1 MKRSG
6 GVTASAVIAIIGSVF
21 TILLGGFA
29 ILGALLMRTM
39 PNLPTT
45 PAQPV
50 PPVAFLLAESILF
63 LGFGIWGIA
72 SAVGLLRLKNWARVS
87 LLVFAGLLCFFSVC
101 CVLVFLLLL
110 VAPLSL
116 PMPPQQNVPPG
127 FMAGF
132 FGTMIVFALLLVAL
146 SVWWLFYFNRRDVKG
161 QFMGEAAA
169 AAPSRRP
176 LSITIVAWL
185 LIVGGIGA
193 APVYL
198 FASSPLFVFGF
209 VIRGWLAG
217 AIYSLLVVAGLLAG
231 VGLLR
236 MKAAAH
242 SLAVGYY
249 GFQLLNLTTNILI
262 PGSFARMLAVMKE
275 TVPPTPET
283 QFFLSEQF
291 FWSIMFFSLLAVG
304 LPFWFLIT
312 RRQAFL
318 DAVKAPPAPSPGPS
332 ELPGSP
338 V

>member
-6 GVTASAVIAIIGSVF
+6 GITASAVLAIIGSVF

-45 PAQPV
+45 AAQPV

-63 LGFGIWGIA
+63 LGFGVWGIA

-87 LLVFAGLLCFFSVC
+87 FLVFAGLLC
-101 CVLVFLLLL
+101 LVSAFGALFMLLFL
-110 VAPLSL
+110 VVGL

-132 FGTMIVFALLLVAL
+132 FGTMIVFALLHLAL
-146 SVWWLFYFNRRDVKG
+146 SIWWLFYFNRRDVKA
-161 QFMGEAAA
+161 QFMGEIAAA
-169 AAPSRRP
+169 VPSRRP
-176 LSITIVAWL
+176 LSITIIAWL
-185 LIVGGIGA
+185 LIVGGIAA

-209 VIRGWLAG
+209 VIRGWLG
-217 AIYSLLVVAGLLAG
+217 RVIYFLLVLAGLLAG

-242 SLAVGYY
+242 SLAVGYF
-249 GFQLLNLTTNILI
+249 GFTLLNLATNILL

-275 TVPPTPET
+275 TVRPTPET
-283 QFFLSEQF
+283 QAFLSEQF
-291 FWSIMFFSLLAVG
+291 FWFIMFFGLLSTG
-304 LPFWFLIT
+304 IPLWFLIT

-318 DAVKAPPAPSPGPS
+318 DAAKTPPAPTPEPS
-332 ELPGSP
+332 SFPGSP
-338 V
+338 A

>member
-50 PPVAFLLAESILF
+50 PPVAFLLAESVLF
-63 LGFGIWGIA
+63 LGFGVWGIA
-72 SAVGLLRLKNWARVS
+72 SAVGLLRLKNWARICF
-87 LLVFAGLLCFFSVC
+87 LEYAGLLCVFSAVGA
-101 CVLVFLLLL
+101 LVLL
-110 VAPLSL
+110 VAMLVIPQIA
-116 PMPPQQNVPPG
+116 PPQPNVPPG
-127 FMAGF
+127 LMTAVFSM
-132 FGTMIVFALLLVAL
+132 MIVFALLLVAL
-146 SVWWLFYFNRRDVKG
+146 GIWWLVYFNRRDVKA

-169 AAPSRRP
+169 LLPRRRP
-176 LSITIVAWL
+176 FSITIIAWL
-185 LIVGGIGA
+185 LIVGGIAA

-249 GFQLLNLTTNILI
+249 GFQLLNLATNILI

-275 TVPPTPET
+275 TVPPSPRA
-283 QFFLSEQF
+283 QVFLSEQF
-291 FWSIMFFSLLAVG
+291 FWSIMFCSLLAVG

-318 DAVKAPPAPSPGPS
+318 DAVKARPAPTPGPS
-332 ELPGSP
+332 SLPGSP

>member
-6 GVTASAVIAIIGSVF
+6 GVTASAVLAIIGSVF
-21 TILLGGFA
+21 TILIGGFA

-50 PPVAFLLAESILF
+50 PPVAFLLAESVLF
-63 LGFGIWGIA
+63 LSFGVWGLA

-87 LLVFAGLLCFFSVC
+87 FLVFAGLLC
-101 CVLVFLLLL
+101 LVSAFGALFMLLFLVVGL
-110 VAPLSL
+110 PL
-116 PMPPQQNVPPG
+116 PPQQNVPPG
-127 FMAGF
+127 LMTSVFA
-132 FGTMIVFALLLVAL
+132 TMIVFALLHLAL

-318 DAVKAPPAPSPGPS
+318 DAVKARPAPTPGPS
-332 ELPGSP
+332 SLPGSP

>member
-6 GVTASAVIAIIGSVF
+6 GVTASAVMAIIGSVF
-21 TILLGGFA
+21 TILIGGFA

-50 PPVAFLLAESILF
+50 PPAAFLLAESVLF
-63 LGFGIWGIA
+63 LGFGVWGMA

-87 LLVFAGLLCFFSVC
+87 LLVFAGLLAFFSAIGALFMLLI
-101 CVLVFLLLL
+101 LV
-110 VAPLSL
+110 VGL

-127 FMAGF
+127 LMTSVFA
-132 FGTMIVFALLLVAL
+132 TMIVFALLLVAL
-146 SVWWLFYFNRRDVKG
+146 NVWWLFYFNRRDVKA

-176 LSITIVAWL
+176 LSITIIAWL
-185 LIVGGIGA
+185 LIVGGIAA

-198 FASSPLFVFGF
+198 LASSPLFVFGF

-217 AIYSLLVVAGLLAG
+217 AIYSLLVLAGLLAG

-242 SLAVGYY
+242 SLAVAYY
-249 GFQLLNLTTNILI
+249 GFTLLNLATNILI

-275 TVPPTPET
+275 TVPPTPGT

-291 FWSIMFFSLLAVG
+291 FWFIMFCGLLSAG
-304 LPFWFLIT
+304 IPLWFLIT

-318 DAVKAPPAPSPGPS
+318 DACKAPPPA
-332 ELPGSP
+332 
-338 V
+338 